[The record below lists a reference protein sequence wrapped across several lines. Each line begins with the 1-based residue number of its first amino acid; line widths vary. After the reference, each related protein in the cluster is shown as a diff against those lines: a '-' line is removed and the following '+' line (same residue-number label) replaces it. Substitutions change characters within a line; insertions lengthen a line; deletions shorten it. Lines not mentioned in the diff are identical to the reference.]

1 MNLSDRIQD
10 LNYNLLKLSSLVE
23 TNIKD
28 AFSAI
33 EEKDLDK
40 SQIVINAD
48 SKINMMEVEI
58 EKEVN
63 EIIENFHPTDSDLR
77 YLLAALKINNELE
90 RIGDYATN
98 IARNTQFMV
107 ENPDLE
113 LPKILAHSAET
124 LTSMLSDVINAFILS
139 DEAKAF
145 EVIEMDDIID
155 NNNREIFILF
165 KEKTKSNSE
174 FLRQFIVFTN
184 ISRYV
189 ERAADHTTNI
199 AEDIIFQINGKIVRH
214 DENI

>member
-1 MNLSDRIQD
+1 MPDRIQD

-33 EEKDLDK
+33 EKKDLDK
-40 SQIVINAD
+40 SKTVVNVD

-63 EIIENFHPTDSDLR
+63 EIIEKFHPTDSDLR

-124 LTSMLSDVINAFILS
+124 LTSMLNDVINAFILS

-145 EVIEMDDIID
+145 KVIEMDDIID
-155 NNNREIFILF
+155 NNNREIFTLF
-165 KEKTKSNSE
+165 KEKAKSNSE

-214 DENI
+214 DETI

>member
-1 MNLSDRIQD
+1 MPDRIQD

-33 EEKDLDK
+33 EKKDLDK
-40 SQIVINAD
+40 SKTVVNVD

-124 LTSMLSDVINAFILS
+124 LTSMLNDVINAFILS

-145 EVIEMDDIID
+145 KVIEMDDIID
-155 NNNREIFILF
+155 NNNREIFTLF
-165 KEKTKSNSE
+165 KEKAKSNSE

-214 DENI
+214 DETI

>member
-1 MNLSDRIQD
+1 MNLPSRIQD

-28 AFSAI
+28 AFSAV
-33 EEKDLDK
+33 EKKDLELSK
-40 SQIVINAD
+40 TVINTD

-63 EIIENFHPTDSDLR
+63 DILETFRPSDNDLR

-124 LTSMLSDVINAFILS
+124 LTSMLNDVINAFILS

-145 EVIEMDDIID
+145 KVIEMDDIID
-155 NNNREIFILF
+155 NNNREIFTLF
-165 KEKTKSNSE
+165 KEKAKSNSE

-214 DENI
+214 DETI

>member
-1 MNLSDRIQD
+1 MPEIIQD
-10 LNYNLLKLSSLVE
+10 LNYNLLKLSSSVE

-33 EEKDLDK
+33 EKKDLDK
-40 SQIVINAD
+40 SKAVINFD
-48 SKINMMEVEI
+48 SIINKMEIEI

-63 EIIENFHPTDSDLR
+63 NILETFHPTDNDLR

-107 ENPDLE
+107 EHPDLE
-113 LPKILAHSAET
+113 LPKILSHSAHT
-124 LTSMLSDVINAFILS
+124 LTSMLNLVLDAFILA
-139 DEAKAF
+139 DETKALQ
-145 EVIEMDDIID
+145 VIEMDDIID
-155 NNNREIFILF
+155 NNNREIFKLF
-165 KEKTKSNSE
+165 KEKASNNSE
-174 FLRQFIVFTN
+174 YLRQFIVFTN

-199 AEDIIFQINGKIVRH
+199 AEDVIFQINGKIIRH
-214 DENI
+214 NESV

>member
-33 EEKDLDK
+33 EKKDLDK
-40 SQIVINAD
+40 SKNVVNVD

-63 EIIENFHPTDSDLR
+63 EIIEKFHPTDSDLR

-124 LTSMLSDVINAFILS
+124 LTSMLNDVINAFILS

-145 EVIEMDDIID
+145 KVIEMDDIID
-155 NNNREIFILF
+155 NNNREIFTLF
-165 KEKTKSNSE
+165 KEKAKSNSE

-214 DENI
+214 DETI

>member
-1 MNLSDRIQD
+1 MNLPSRIQD

-23 TNIKD
+23 TNIKG
-28 AFSAI
+28 AFSAV
-33 EEKDLDK
+33 EKKDLELSK
-40 SQIVINAD
+40 TVINTD

-63 EIIENFHPTDSDLR
+63 DILETFRPSDNDLR

-107 ENPDLE
+107 EHPDLE
-113 LPKILAHSAET
+113 LPDVLAHSAET
-124 LTSMLSDVINAFILS
+124 LTSMLNKAINAFILS
-139 DEAKAF
+139 NEQTALD
-145 EVIEMDDIID
+145 VIQMDDIID
-155 NNNREIFILF
+155 KNNREIFSIF
-165 KEKTKSNSE
+165 KEKTISNPA

-214 DENI
+214 DETI

>member
-1 MNLSDRIQD
+1 MSDRIQD

-40 SQIVINAD
+40 SKTVVNVD

-63 EIIENFHPTDSDLR
+63 EIIEKFHPTDSDLR

-124 LTSMLSDVINAFILS
+124 LTSMLNDVINAFILS

-145 EVIEMDDIID
+145 KVIEMDDIID
-155 NNNREIFILF
+155 NNNREIFTLF
-165 KEKTKSNSE
+165 KEKAKSNSE

-214 DENI
+214 DETI

>member
-10 LNYNLLKLSSLVE
+10 LNYDLLKLSSLVE

-40 SQIVINAD
+40 SQIVINDD
-48 SKINMMEVEI
+48 SKINRIEVEI

-124 LTSMLSDVINAFILS
+124 LTSMLNDVINAFILS

-155 NNNREIFILF
+155 NNNREIFTLF
-165 KEKTKSNSE
+165 KEKTKSNSA

-214 DENI
+214 DETI

>member
-48 SKINMMEVEI
+48 SKINRMEVEI

-124 LTSMLSDVINAFILS
+124 LTSMLNDVINAFILS

>member
-1 MNLSDRIQD
+1 MKLSDRIQD

-48 SKINMMEVEI
+48 SKINRMEVEI

-107 ENPDLE
+107 EHPDLE
-113 LPKILAHSAET
+113 LPKILSNSAET
-124 LTSMLSDVINAFILS
+124 LTAMLNEVINAFILS

-155 NNNREIFILF
+155 NNNREIFTLF
-165 KEKTKSNSE
+165 KDKAKSNSE

-214 DENI
+214 DEKI

>member
-1 MNLSDRIQD
+1 MPDRIQD

-33 EEKDLDK
+33 EKKDLDK
-40 SQIVINAD
+40 SKTVVNVD

-63 EIIENFHPTDSDLR
+63 EIIEKFHPTDSDLR

-124 LTSMLSDVINAFILS
+124 LTSMLNDVINAFILS

-145 EVIEMDDIID
+145 KVIEMDDIID
-155 NNNREIFILF
+155 NNNREIFTLF
-165 KEKTKSNSE
+165 KEKAKSNSE

-199 AEDIIFQINGKIVRH
+199 AEDIIFRINGKIVRH
-214 DENI
+214 DETI

>member
-1 MNLSDRIQD
+1 MSDRIQD

-33 EEKDLDK
+33 EKKDLDK
-40 SQIVINAD
+40 SKTVVNVD

-63 EIIENFHPTDSDLR
+63 EIIEKFHPTDSDLR

-124 LTSMLSDVINAFILS
+124 LTSMLNDVINAFILS

-145 EVIEMDDIID
+145 KVIEMDDIID
-155 NNNREIFILF
+155 NNNREIFTLF
-165 KEKTKSNSE
+165 KEKAKSNSE

-214 DENI
+214 DETI

>member
-1 MNLSDRIQD
+1 
-10 LNYNLLKLSSLVE
+10 
-23 TNIKD
+23 
-28 AFSAI
+28 
-33 EEKDLDK
+33 
-40 SQIVINAD
+40 
-48 SKINMMEVEI
+48 MEVEI

-63 EIIENFHPTDSDLR
+63 EIIEKFHPTDSDLR

-124 LTSMLSDVINAFILS
+124 LTSMLNDVINAFILS

-145 EVIEMDDIID
+145 KVIEMDDIID
-155 NNNREIFILF
+155 NNNREIFTLF
-165 KEKTKSNSE
+165 KEKAKSNSE

-214 DENI
+214 DETI

>member
-1 MNLSDRIQD
+1 MPDRIQD

-33 EEKDLDK
+33 EKKDLDK
-40 SQIVINAD
+40 SKTVVNVY

-63 EIIENFHPTDSDLR
+63 EIIEKFHPTDSDLR

-124 LTSMLSDVINAFILS
+124 LTSMLNDVINAFILS

-145 EVIEMDDIID
+145 KVIEMDDIID
-155 NNNREIFILF
+155 NNNREIFTLF
-165 KEKTKSNSE
+165 KEKAKSNSE

-214 DENI
+214 DETI

>member
-1 MNLSDRIQD
+1 MNLPDRIQD

-33 EEKDLDK
+33 EKKDLDK
-40 SQIVINAD
+40 SKTVANVD

-63 EIIENFHPTDSDLR
+63 EIIEKFHPTDSDLR

-124 LTSMLSDVINAFILS
+124 LTSMLNDVINAFILS

-145 EVIEMDDIID
+145 KVIEMDDIID
-155 NNNREIFILF
+155 NNNREIFTLF
-165 KEKTKSNSE
+165 KEKAKSNSE

-214 DENI
+214 DETI

>member
-40 SQIVINAD
+40 SQIVINVD
-48 SKINMMEVEI
+48 SKINRMEVEI

-113 LPKILAHSAET
+113 LPKILEHSAET
-124 LTSMLSDVINAFILS
+124 LTSMLNDVINAFILS

-145 EVIEMDDIID
+145 KVIEMDDIID
-155 NNNREIFILF
+155 NNNREIFTLF
-165 KEKTKSNSE
+165 KEKAKSNSE

-214 DENI
+214 DETI

>member
-1 MNLSDRIQD
+1 MNLPDRIQD

-33 EEKDLDK
+33 EKKDLDK
-40 SQIVINAD
+40 SKTVVNVD

-63 EIIENFHPTDSDLR
+63 EIIETFHPTNSDLR

-124 LTSMLSDVINAFILS
+124 LTSMLNDVINAFILS

-145 EVIEMDDIID
+145 KVIEMDDIID
-155 NNNREIFILF
+155 NNNREIFTLF
-165 KEKTKSNSE
+165 KDKAKSNSE

-214 DENI
+214 DEKI

>member
-10 LNYNLLKLSSLVE
+10 LNYDLLKLSSLVE

-40 SQIVINAD
+40 SQIVINVD
-48 SKINMMEVEI
+48 SKINRMEVEI

-107 ENPDLE
+107 EHPDLE
-113 LPKILAHSAET
+113 LSLIH
-124 LTSMLSDVINAFILS
+124 I
-139 DEAKAF
+139 
-145 EVIEMDDIID
+145 
-155 NNNREIFILF
+155 
-165 KEKTKSNSE
+165 SE
-174 FLRQFIVFTN
+174 PTRP
-184 ISRYV
+184 
-189 ERAADHTTNI
+189 
-199 AEDIIFQINGKIVRH
+199 
-214 DENI
+214 

>member
-10 LNYNLLKLSSLVE
+10 LNYDLLKLSSLVE

-40 SQIVINAD
+40 SQIVINVD
-48 SKINMMEVEI
+48 SKINRMEVEI

-107 ENPDLE
+107 EHPDLE
-113 LPKILAHSAET
+113 LPKILSHSAET
-124 LTSMLSDVINAFILS
+124 LTSMLNDVINAFILS

-155 NNNREIFILF
+155 NNNREIFTLF
-165 KEKTKSNSE
+165 KEKTKSNSA

-184 ISRYV
+184 ISIYV
-189 ERAADHTTNI
+189 ERVICGSFNI
-199 AEDIIFQINGKIVRH
+199 SL
-214 DENI
+214 NIRKNNKLP

>member
-1 MNLSDRIQD
+1 
-10 LNYNLLKLSSLVE
+10 
-23 TNIKD
+23 
-28 AFSAI
+28 
-33 EEKDLDK
+33 
-40 SQIVINAD
+40 
-48 SKINMMEVEI
+48 MEVEI

-63 EIIENFHPTDSDLR
+63 DILETFHPSNNDLR

-107 ENPDLE
+107 EHPDLE
-113 LPKILAHSAET
+113 LPGVLAHSAET
-124 LTSMLSDVINAFILS
+124 LTSMLNKAINAFILS
-139 DEAKAF
+139 NDQTALD
-145 EVIEMDDIID
+145 VIEMDDIID
-155 NNNREIFILF
+155 KNNREIFSIF
-165 KEKTKSNSE
+165 KEKTISDPA

-214 DENI
+214 DETI

>member
-1 MNLSDRIQD
+1 MPDRIQD

-33 EEKDLDK
+33 EKKDLDK
-40 SQIVINAD
+40 SKTVVNVD

-63 EIIENFHPTDSDLR
+63 EIIEKFHPTDSDLR

-124 LTSMLSDVINAFILS
+124 LTSMLNDVINAFILS
-139 DEAKAF
+139 DEANAF
-145 EVIEMDDIID
+145 KVIEMDDIID
-155 NNNREIFILF
+155 NNNREIFTLF
-165 KEKTKSNSE
+165 KEKAKSNSE

-214 DENI
+214 DETI

>member
-1 MNLSDRIQD
+1 MNLPDRIQD

-40 SQIVINAD
+40 SQIVINVD
-48 SKINMMEVEI
+48 SKINRMEVEI

-124 LTSMLSDVINAFILS
+124 LTSMLNDVINAFILS

-145 EVIEMDDIID
+145 KVIEMDDIID
-155 NNNREIFILF
+155 NNNREIFTLF
-165 KEKTKSNSE
+165 KEKAKSNSE

-214 DENI
+214 DETI

>member
-40 SQIVINAD
+40 SQIVINVD
-48 SKINMMEVEI
+48 SKINRMEVEI

-124 LTSMLSDVINAFILS
+124 LTSMLNDVINAFILS

-145 EVIEMDDIID
+145 KVIEMDDIID
-155 NNNREIFILF
+155 NNNREIFTLF
-165 KEKTKSNSE
+165 KEKAKSNSE

-214 DENI
+214 DETI

>member
-10 LNYNLLKLSSLVE
+10 LNYDLLKLSSLVE

-33 EEKDLDK
+33 EKKDLDK
-40 SQIVINAD
+40 SKTVVNVD

-63 EIIENFHPTDSDLR
+63 EIIEKFHPTDSDLR

-124 LTSMLSDVINAFILS
+124 LTSMLNDVINAFILS

-145 EVIEMDDIID
+145 KVIEMDDIID
-155 NNNREIFILF
+155 NNNREIFTLF
-165 KEKTKSNSE
+165 KEKAKSNSE

-214 DENI
+214 DETI

>member
-1 MNLSDRIQD
+1 MKLSDRIQD

-33 EEKDLDK
+33 GKKDLDK
-40 SQIVINAD
+40 SQIVINND

-63 EIIENFHPTDSDLR
+63 EIIEKFHPTDSDLR

-113 LPKILAHSAET
+113 LPKILSHSAET
-124 LTSMLSDVINAFILS
+124 LTSMLNEVINAFILS
-139 DEAKAF
+139 DESKAF
-145 EVIEMDDIID
+145 EVMEMDDIID
-155 NNNREIFILF
+155 NNNREIFTLF
-165 KEKTKSNSE
+165 KEKAKSNSK

>member
-1 MNLSDRIQD
+1 MPDRIQD

-40 SQIVINAD
+40 SQIVINVD
-48 SKINMMEVEI
+48 SKINRMEVEI

-124 LTSMLSDVINAFILS
+124 LTSMLNDVINAFILS

-145 EVIEMDDIID
+145 KVIEMDDIID
-155 NNNREIFILF
+155 NNNREIFTLF
-165 KEKTKSNSE
+165 KEKAKSNSE

-214 DENI
+214 DETI

>member
-10 LNYNLLKLSSLVE
+10 LNYDLLKLSSLVE

-40 SQIVINAD
+40 SQIVINVD
-48 SKINMMEVEI
+48 SKINRMEVEI

-124 LTSMLSDVINAFILS
+124 LTSMLNDVINAFILS

-145 EVIEMDDIID
+145 KVIEMDDIID
-155 NNNREIFILF
+155 NNNREIFTLF
-165 KEKTKSNSE
+165 KEKAKSNSE

-214 DENI
+214 DETI

>member
-1 MNLSDRIQD
+1 MNLPDRIQD

-33 EEKDLDK
+33 EKKDLDK
-40 SQIVINAD
+40 SKNVVNVD

-63 EIIENFHPTDSDLR
+63 EIIEKFHPTDSDLR

-124 LTSMLSDVINAFILS
+124 LTSMLNDVINAFILS

-145 EVIEMDDIID
+145 KVIEMDDIID
-155 NNNREIFILF
+155 NNNREIFTLF
-165 KEKTKSNSE
+165 KEKAKSNSE

-214 DENI
+214 DETI

>member
-1 MNLSDRIQD
+1 MPDRIQD

-40 SQIVINAD
+40 SQIVINVD
-48 SKINMMEVEI
+48 SKINRMEVEI

-63 EIIENFHPTDSDLR
+63 EIIEKFHPTDSDLR

-124 LTSMLSDVINAFILS
+124 LTSMLNDVINAFILS

-145 EVIEMDDIID
+145 KVIEMDDIID
-155 NNNREIFILF
+155 NNNREIFTLF
-165 KEKTKSNSE
+165 KEKAKSNSE

-214 DENI
+214 DETI

>member
-1 MNLSDRIQD
+1 MPDRIQD

-33 EEKDLDK
+33 EKKDLDK
-40 SQIVINAD
+40 SKTVFNVD

-63 EIIENFHPTDSDLR
+63 EIIEKFHPTDSDLR

-124 LTSMLSDVINAFILS
+124 LTSMLNDVINAFILS

-145 EVIEMDDIID
+145 KVIEMDDIID
-155 NNNREIFILF
+155 NNNREIFTLF
-165 KEKTKSNSE
+165 KEKAKSNSE

-214 DENI
+214 DETI